1 MFTTQ
6 LRCNNYIVRI
16 KYLKPTTTNTPNVG
30 YLDTYIMDQLTLNV
44 IWSAL
49 VVFFFHPF
57 SYKSPGATEF
67 KLKLLYI
74 YTSRILCITMK
85 YLFVSIYRQKIES
98 YVQMSYHCYIIVTE
112 IAAVIHK
119 SNAS

>member
-30 YLDTYIMDQLTLNV
+30 YLDTHMDQLTLNV

-49 VVFFFHPF
+49 VVFFIRPPIKARGQLN
-57 SYKSPGATEF
+57 SSPNYYISRT
-67 KLKLLYI
+67 LY
-74 YTSRILCITMK
+74 CNITMK
-85 YLFVSIYRQKIES
+85 YLFVSIYRQKIDS
-98 YVQMSYHCYIIVTE
+98 YIQISYHIV
-112 IAAVIHK
+112 I
-119 SNAS
+119 